1 MQNSL
6 ARNVHASTASI
17 APFVTSLNG
26 RAPRTAAVMDSLGAD
41 FAAGL
46 YKDTSF
52 GEPGDK
58 HRDFPDDEIVRMMR
72 QQEPRLM
79 AVVASLENSG
89 RRFTHQ
95 MLAADGVYLK
105 RIPGKGVGVF
115 AARNF
120 SVREFVP
127 SQRRFEEMH
136 FEGGPPE
143 ISFSA
148 SCENYDTR
156 AAVRPVACEVMGRF
170 TCDRHT
176 DHFSA
181 HNIDAFI
188 STYDWDLLV
197 NHGDESARNV
207 KIRHYRRDYSNAAAE
222 PYRLVTVFEAVKP
235 ITKDEECVNPRVH
248 ESARVANSHLFYD

>member
-1 MQNSL
+1 M
-6 ARNVHASTASI
+6 AD
-17 APFVTSLNG
+17 P
-26 RAPRTAAVMDSLGAD
+26 LGAD

-79 AVVASLENSG
+79 AVVASLENTG
-89 RRFTHQ
+89 RRFTNQ

-105 RIPGKGVGVF
+105 RVPGKGFGVF

-120 SVREFVP
+120 SVGDLVP

-136 FEGGPPE
+136 FDGCPPE
-143 ISFSA
+143 VGFSA
-148 SCENYDTR
+148 SCGNGDVR
-156 AAVRPVACEVMGRF
+156 AAIRPVSCEVLGRF

-176 DHFSA
+176 DHFLA

-207 KIRHYRRDYSNAAAE
+207 KIRHYRRDYSNPVAE
-222 PYRLVTVFEAVKP
+222 PYRLITVFQAIKP
-235 ITKDEECVNPRVH
+235 IAKDEECV
-248 ESARVANSHLFYD
+248 HLPVCKSS